1 MENQNRRELD
11 ELIRHK
17 SIINHIKAQS
27 LIWFGHLHRMLEER
41 VVKRVYN
48 WKPMLT
54 RPLGD
59 KKTDGK
65 MI

>member
-17 SIINHIKAQS
+17 SIINHIKAQR

-41 VVKRVYN
+41 ES
-48 WKPMLT
+48 
-54 RPLGD
+54 G
-59 KKTDGK
+59 KKSK
-65 MI
+65 